1 MRAQAH
7 STGSPSP
14 FPHAKVCLPFLAFSP
29 PSPSPPV
36 AEHYGGWFSHPGAT
50 KCPDDGTAVGT
61 GGCTWRR
68 DPHATIVYGQ
78 GLVDSG
84 WNRTTGGDHRPSAAG
99 IKANA
104 AAMRRAF
111 DKISDTCCGC

>member
-1 MRAQAH
+1 M
-7 STGSPSP
+7 
-14 FPHAKVCLPFLAFSP
+14 CLPFAP
-29 PSPSPPV
+29 GQPSTSV
-36 AEHYGGWFSHPGAT
+36 AEPYGGWYSHPGAT

-61 GGCTWRR
+61 AGCTWRR
-68 DPHATIVYGQ
+68 DPHATMLYGQ
-78 GLVDSG
+78 DLVDSG
-84 WNRTTGGDHRPSAAG
+84 WNRSTGGDHHPTDAG